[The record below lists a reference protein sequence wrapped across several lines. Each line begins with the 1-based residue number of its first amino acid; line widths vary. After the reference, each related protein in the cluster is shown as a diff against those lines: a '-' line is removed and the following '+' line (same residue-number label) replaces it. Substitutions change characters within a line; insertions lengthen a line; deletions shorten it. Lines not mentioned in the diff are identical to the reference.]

1 MVGVISW
8 TQSQTKWFALAAIN
22 TSCWQHTPTCT
33 PARSCVL
40 PRHILT
46 DCLTASPWNA
56 PKQPI
61 RSATDMWM
69 LMALDSYLNTGTVAC
84 KCLWQSRPHELV
96 WSRSSQGKIA
106 KPPHTKP
113 KYIHLVLLWGAS
125 SRSMV
130 TSGSLLRHWCCCL
143 MAEMPWSTE
152 RGDHE
157 ANTSLSPNSRVV
169 QRSWPSRVPL
179 QGCARRN
186 NRRCD
191 MATFCRLP
199 HRNYMCKLWS
209 SRSIIRSKKNR
220 IRSYIH
226 DENERLHPW
235 TKNLSLGYLRWRYP
249 HRLKVAKSHVWPTTA
264 SIRSLFT
271 VPMHMQRFEA

>member
-1 MVGVISW
+1 MKRPQKAPASPCNCPGASLS
-8 TQSQTKWFALAAIN
+8 SQLGF
-22 TSCWQHTPTCT
+22 STPDRGLHGCNNSRPCAT
-33 PARSCVL
+33 AL
-40 PRHILT
+40 PRYSTKHQQCSSQSDLRQT
-46 DCLTASPWNA
+46 CGL
-56 PKQPI
+56 
-61 RSATDMWM
+61 

-169 QRSWPSRVPL
+169 QRS
-179 QGCARRN
+179 
-186 NRRCD
+186 
-191 MATFCRLP
+191 
-199 HRNYMCKLWS
+199 
-209 SRSIIRSKKNR
+209 
-220 IRSYIH
+220 
-226 DENERLHPW
+226 
-235 TKNLSLGYLRWRYP
+235 
-249 HRLKVAKSHVWPTTA
+249 
-264 SIRSLFT
+264 
-271 VPMHMQRFEA
+271 